1 MGSVFI
7 SIPVWPPID
16 ADDLYARTHGKVVYD
31 DESDTPMVKVHV
43 FDSDRVLVRGLD
55 GMYAGQSIELLIGG
69 DAGYYIDITPLKA
82 STHATADHCGMG
94 HTQRPACDHPR
105 RQQDA
110 PPGARAVHDSNGP
123 ARSSQ
128 HREENNLARQSGQLV
143 MPLEVLGKFKVVVVD
158 SPYASQAIGEAS

>member
-1 MGSVFI
+1 MPVTISTSLIREGSDSPGLGSIFI
-7 SIPVWPPID
+7 LQIPVWPPSD
-16 ADDLYARTHGKVVYD
+16 ADDLYAGTHGKVDFD

-82 STHATADHCGMG
+82 STHALRITAGWDIPKD
-94 HTQRPACDHPR
+94 RLCDHPR

-128 HREENNLARQSGQLV
+128 H
-143 MPLEVLGKFKVVVVD
+143 
-158 SPYASQAIGEAS
+158 